1 MNKYIG
7 VKLIDA
13 EPTICCNKNFF
24 NSMQEAMDYRNELYK
39 NTSKGYDIKEG
50 YKVIYPDGY
59 ISFSPKDV
67 FDNQQ

>member
-39 NTSKGYDIKEG
+39 K
-50 YKVIYPDGY
+50 YK
-59 ISFSPKDV
+59 
-67 FDNQQ
+67 